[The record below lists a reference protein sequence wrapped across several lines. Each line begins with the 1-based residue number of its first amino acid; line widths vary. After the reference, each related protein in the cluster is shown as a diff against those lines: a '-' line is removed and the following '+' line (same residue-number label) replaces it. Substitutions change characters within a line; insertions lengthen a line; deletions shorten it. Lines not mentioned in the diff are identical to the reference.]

1 MNDDHPGMPVL
12 GGMASGGGS
21 GQNRVL
27 VGRRWH
33 DHGAAAALVY
43 GAARIRSVVSQGC
56 RPIGRPFIVT
66 KAEANV
72 ILELGGMPA
81 MARLQEVFGD
91 LTAREQQ
98 LVRQGLHVGRVLS
111 EYQDRFGRGD
121 FLVRNVIGADPNLG
135 AIAIGDYVR
144 AGQTVQFHIRDAETA
159 DEDLRMLLAPATEP
173 AGTVPFCGGHH
184 RDDDRGA
191 KGDCPLFRRPACS
204 CSPATAAA
212 LACFPSRITTPP
224 VSATASARSP
234 RPASSRKGKS
244 APSAARIS
252 STASRPAS
260 RCLAAL
266 DLRRLPSLG
275 GETAFSGREK
285 AR

>member
-1 MNDDHPGMPVL
+1 
-12 GGMASGGGS
+12 
-21 GQNRVL
+21 
-27 VGRRWH
+27 
-33 DHGAAAALVY
+33 
-43 GAARIRSVVSQGC
+43 
-56 RPIGRPFIVT
+56 
-66 KAEANV
+66 
-72 ILELGGMPA
+72 

-135 AIAIGDYVR
+135 AIAIGDYVH

-191 KGDCPLFRRPACS
+191 KGDCPPVPPAGALVFTCNGRGTRLFPEPNHDAACLRDCLGPIPA
-204 CSPATAAA
+204 AGFFA
-212 LACFPSRITTPP
+212 
-224 VSATASARSP
+224 
-234 RPASSRKGKS
+234 KGKS

-275 GETAFSGREK
+275 GETAFSGRE
-285 AR
+285 RRR